1 MRWTVGVAGSEGWVG
16 GVEGEV
22 VVRWAVGGVDV
33 EGGGVGC
40 PRERGDFEVGA
51 VLVVDEGTGDTG
63 RMPGGADAG
72 VEVVRCTAGPTG
84 GGVDDAGSGVK
95 AVRWTAGVGVEPEC
109 ACELVVVGGE
119 FVSVGRDCESASV
132 VCTDGEPCGGVVA
145 AEVVRP
151 EPDVELGWEGPGVPG
166 GAGCD
171 AIGAPRPGRG
181 FERAALRCTGG
192 VAPGEGVF
200 GRGELDWAGA
210 RG

>member
-1 MRWTVGVAGSEGWVG
+1 
-16 GVEGEV
+16 V
-22 VVRWAVGGVDV
+22 VVRWVVGGVDV

-40 PRERGDFEVGA
+40 PRERGDFEVGV
-51 VLVVDEGTGDTG
+51 VLAVDEGTGDAG

-72 VEVVRCTAGPTG
+72 VEVVRCTAGPTA

-95 AVRWTAGVGVEPEC
+95 AVRWTAGVGAEPEGG
-109 ACELVVVGGE
+109 CELVVVGGE

-132 VCTDGEPCGGVVA
+132 VCTDGEPCGGAVA

-151 EPDVELGWEGPGVPG
+151 EPDVEPGREGAGFEVVGLLCGLAGVPE

-192 VAPGEGVF
+192 VAPGEGVL